1 MARVLRLCLCLSA
14 ALAGSG
20 CGTLNLGTRMTCA
33 LRGDRIYRHGLV
45 IREELLETNA
55 HNRRYKLPGAM
66 PVVRYVT
73 IHNTAN
79 KAPAQNE
86 RDYLNKRRDKKY
98 ISFHYA
104 VDETEAIRILPH
116 DQHGWHAGDGRNGKG
131 NRESIGIEICR
142 STCTG
147 PRDPL
152 YRQSEA
158 NAVRLTAWLLEEL
171 GLSVADLRTHRDWSR
186 KHCPHRVLAEDRWEQ
201 FKAAVAKEMGR

>member
-1 MARVLRLCLCLSA
+1 LRTRPLFLCLA
-14 ALAGSG
+14 AVLAGTG
-20 CGTLNLGTRMTCA
+20 CGTLKLGTRMDCA
-33 LRGDRIYRHGLV
+33 LHGDRVYRHGLV
-45 IREELLETNA
+45 IREDLLESNA
-55 HNRRYKLPGAM
+55 YNRRYKLPGAM
-66 PVVRYVT
+66 PNVRYVT

-79 KAPAQNE
+79 VAPAQNE

-104 VDETEAIRILPH
+104 VDETEAIRIVPH
-116 DQHGWHAGDGRNGKG
+116 DQHAWHAGDGRNGKG

-142 STCTG
+142 SQCTG

-171 GLSVADLRTHRDWSR
+171 GLGVADLRMHYDWSR
-186 KHCPHRVLAEDRWEQ
+186 KHCPHRILSENRWEQ
-201 FKAAVAKEMGR
+201 FKAAVATEMGR